1 MKKRSL
7 QKKKSPAR
15 RTLQAAFL
23 LTLAVFLLPVA
34 VFGTNA
40 RADSNTKM
48 PQVSSSSG
56 EESAQSAEQKTEE
69 ALTNKKTADT
79 AVPDVGKTKS
89 VTIKVQ
95 IGNKVEKMN
104 LEEYLWGVVAAE
116 MPASFEEEA
125 LQAQAIAARTYTLYR
140 MENPSPNH
148 PNADICTDPACCQAW
163 ISYQDR
169 LTDWSNSTKKEY
181 AKKITDAIEKTKG
194 QVIYYQDK
202 PIMAAFHAASAGIT
216 KSAEEVWGKNV
227 AYLQAVKSPETGKQ
241 VPNYYSVATV
251 TVAAFKSAVQQA
263 YPKADLSGKPGK
275 WFGKVGYDKGG
286 LPETLQVGGVTVPT
300 ASLRS
305 LFKLRSSSL
314 TVECD
319 GKKVT
324 FYVTGYGHGVGM
336 SQYGANALAK
346 KGKSA
351 KEILEHYYTGVEIR
365 SMHS

>member
-1 MKKRSL
+1 
-7 QKKKSPAR
+7 
-15 RTLQAAFL
+15 
-23 LTLAVFLLPVA
+23 
-34 VFGTNA
+34 
-40 RADSNTKM
+40 
-48 PQVSSSSG
+48 
-56 EESAQSAEQKTEE
+56 
-69 ALTNKKTADT
+69 
-79 AVPDVGKTKS
+79 
-89 VTIKVQ
+89 
-95 IGNKVEKMN
+95 
-104 LEEYLWGVVAAE
+104 